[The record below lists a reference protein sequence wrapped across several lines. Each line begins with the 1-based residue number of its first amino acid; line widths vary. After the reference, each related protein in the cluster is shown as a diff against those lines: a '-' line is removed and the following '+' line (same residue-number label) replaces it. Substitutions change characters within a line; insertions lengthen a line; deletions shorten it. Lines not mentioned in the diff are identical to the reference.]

1 MICPLTVVSCKARKP
16 RIIIF
21 QKGVVE
27 MQRMY
32 RILGN
37 RWRIKRA
44 VGWQMARRRVRR
56 NLEVRRAVAHALDV
70 HACLIVEW
78 PYSATYGERPSR
90 HLTYCRARA

>member
-1 MICPLTVVSCKARKP
+1 MICPLTVVSCKARKL
-16 RIIIF
+16 RIVIF

-44 VGWQMARRRVRR
+44 GLWSAGGMMGGGRVRLSR
-56 NLEVRRAVAHALDV
+56 NNAYA
-70 HACLIVEW
+70 
-78 PYSATYGERPSR
+78 GEPII
-90 HLTYCRARA
+90 AE